1 MRKREREKTER
12 ERVNITERERKRE
25 TERHGKRES
34 ESESESLRERESVA
48 RTSGMFFKTQKK
60 GKKREN
66 WNPMKL
72 IEDLF
77 HFANNFLGGEKQ
89 N

>member
-1 MRKREREKTER
+1 M
-12 ERVNITERERKRE
+12 NITERERKRE

-60 GKKREN
+60 GEEKR
-66 WNPMKL
+66 KL
-72 IEDLF
+72 EPDEID
-77 HFANNFLGGEKQ
+77 
-89 N
+89 